1 MTEEEKFERLGPAM
15 DEAIGLIVERAVKLD
30 LDPILVTQASVVI
43 PFAILFGICRP
54 GHEQELSEMATDL
67 VVNAAKKI
75 GTKSKKAALEAA
87 DIKAADIKNDAK
99 ETESK
104 LYDGPLTAKDIPEQI
119 KKELHEFFE
128 T

>member
-1 MTEEEKFERLGPAM
+1 MTEEEKFQELGIAM
-15 DEAIGLIVERAVKLD
+15 DQAIGVIVEKA
-30 LDPILVTQASVVI
+30 A
-43 PFAILFGICRP
+43 
-54 GHEQELSEMATDL
+54 ELAEIATDL
-67 VVNAAKKI
+67 IVDAAQTVGKN
-75 GTKSKKAALEAA
+75 SKKAALEAG
-87 DIKAADIKNDAK
+87 DIKSAAR

>member
-1 MTEEEKFERLGPAM
+1 MTEEEKFQELGIAM
-15 DEAIGLIVERAVKLD
+15 DQAIGA
-30 LDPILVTQASVVI
+30 
-43 PFAILFGICRP
+43 G
-54 GHEQELSEMATDL
+54 
-67 VVNAAKKI
+67 
-75 GTKSKKAALEAA
+75 
-87 DIKAADIKNDAK
+87 DIKSAAR